1 MWLQGDQLSQLSWD
15 WGILEK
21 RDLQFTNQDRGTGK
35 RVALRKHHF
44 QADFPAFLLF
54 RAEEIKRAFV

>member
-1 MWLQGDQLSQLSWD
+1 MSQLSWD

-21 RDLQFTNQDRGTGK
+21 RDFQFTNQDRDAGK

-44 QADFPAFLLF
+44 QADLPSFLLF